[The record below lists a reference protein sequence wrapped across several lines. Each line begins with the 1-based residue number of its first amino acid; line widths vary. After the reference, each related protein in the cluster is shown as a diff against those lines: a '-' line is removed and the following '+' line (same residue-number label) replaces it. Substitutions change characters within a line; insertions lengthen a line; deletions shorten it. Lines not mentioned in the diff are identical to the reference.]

1 MESPRSGQEREQT
14 ARRFKVEKIAAFNEN
29 GSTFD
34 IRQSEP
40 HLTSRQ
46 FLHPIGLLLYGLWED
61 EEMTLSTGGI
71 WGAQPLTRTEWADQQ
86 LRAAI
91 LRGELRPGDQ
101 VVISTLAEQ
110 LGVSATPLREALRN
124 LASEGLVELQAH
136 GSARV
141 ATVNINEAVD
151 LYEMR
156 LALEPMALERSVAK
170 SDDAYRA
177 RLQAAWIAMTESA
190 EPTLD
195 LHIVFH
201 RVLLSACDSAWMLRV
216 TNMLADRTALMMV
229 IGLET
234 PPPNY
239 DIAKSHR
246 AMFDKSMAGD
256 AAGASDELS
265 QHLKGTLDL
274 FNMLRLDATSTT
286 AD

>member
-1 MESPRSGQEREQT
+1 M
-14 ARRFKVEKIAAFNEN
+14 A
-29 GSTFD
+29 
-34 IRQSEP
+34 
-40 HLTSRQ
+40 
-46 FLHPIGLLLYGLWED
+46 
-61 EEMTLSTGGI
+61 LSTGGI
-71 WGAQPLTRTEWADQQ
+71 GGAQPLTRTEWADQQ

-91 LRGELRPGDQ
+91 LRGDLRPGDQ
-101 VVISTLAEQ
+101 VVISTLADQ

-141 ATVNINEAVD
+141 ATVDISEAVD

-170 SDDAYRA
+170 SDDAYRS
-177 RLQAAWIAMTESA
+177 RLQAAWIAMTESE

-246 AMFDKSMAGD
+246 AMFDKAMAGD

-265 QHLKGTLDL
+265 QHLKATLEM
-274 FNMLRLDATSTT
+274 FNLLRLDEASNVF

>member
-1 MESPRSGQEREQT
+1 
-14 ARRFKVEKIAAFNEN
+14 
-29 GSTFD
+29 
-34 IRQSEP
+34 
-40 HLTSRQ
+40 
-46 FLHPIGLLLYGLWED
+46 
-61 EEMTLSTGGI
+61 MTLSTGGI
-71 WGAQPLTRTEWADQQ
+71 WGAQPLTRTDWADQQ